1 MDTTSA
7 TSRRTLLMGAAATL
21 GLLSVATPC
30 AVATDGQ
37 PTPRPAFVQE
47 PVCEVEAGPQRIAV
61 TFDDGPHP
69 EYTPQVLR
77 VLRRFRVCATF
88 CVVGTQVERHPEL
101 LRAIHH
107 EGHAIAGHSW
117 SHADLQQLPPAGV
130 AQEVERNLTAIDRV
144 LPGLRV
150 GWFRAPYNRW
160 SPEVMGELSANGLRP
175 LGWSVDPRDWEQPG
189 TAEIAKRV
197 LAATTTGSII
207 LNHDAGGDR
216 TQTVAALDLWLPRL
230 LANGYRFVQPT

>member
-21 GLLSVATPC
+21 GLLATATPS
-30 AVATDGQ
+30 ARAADRQ

-47 PVCEVEAGPQRIAV
+47 PVCEVKAGPQRIAV
-61 TFDDGPHP
+61 TFDDGPDP

-77 VLRRFRVCATF
+77 MLRRFRVRATF
-88 CVVGTQVERHPEL
+88 CVVGTAVERHPRL
-101 LRAIHH
+101 LRTIHD

-117 SHADLQQLPPAGV
+117 SHPDLQQLSPTGV
-130 AQEVERNLTAIDRV
+130 AEEVERNLTAIHRV
-144 LPGLRV
+144 LPDLRV
-150 GWFRAPYNRW
+150 GWFRAPYGRW
-160 SPEVMGELSANGLRP
+160 SPEVMGALSANGLRP
-175 LGWSVDPRDWEQPG
+175 LGWSVDPVDWSQPG
-189 TAEIAKRV
+189 TDVIVERV

-216 TQTVAALDLWLPRL
+216 SQTVAALEQWLPQL
-230 LANGYRFVQPT
+230 LAAGYRFVQPT